1 MDRKFLAIGSLL
13 AFLAVAGGAFG
24 AHGLKNHLDTNM
36 LAIFETAV
44 KYQMYHSLAIIIVSM
59 FIKSKTGIWLMRSGW
74 LFLTGI
80 AVFSGSLYVLSLTGI
95 KWFGALTPFGGL
107 AFLAGWFSLFM
118 HALKERPKTK
128 GKF

>member
-24 AHGLKNHLDTNM
+24 AHELKNHLDTNM
-36 LAIFETAV
+36 LVIFETAV
-44 KYQMYHSLAIIIVSM
+44 KYQMYHSLALILVSM
-59 FIKSKTGIWLMRSGW
+59 FVKPKTGIWLVRSGW

-95 KWFGALTPFGGL
+95 KWFGALTPLGGL

-118 HALKERPKTK
+118 HALKERPN
-128 GKF
+128 